1 MKLFTD
7 NIKPILAIAIVLLGF
22 TYFFV
27 TTLSGIEPN
36 DQILIAIVGTMT
48 TAIGYYFGYSS
59 GSAKKDEIIQDQQN
73 KK

>member
-1 MKLFTD
+1 MKKFTD
-7 NIKPILAIAIVLLGF
+7 NIKPILAMTIIILGF
-22 TYFFV
+22 AYFFF
-27 TTLSGIEPN
+27 TTFAGIKPN

-59 GSAKKDEIIQDQQN
+59 GSAKKDDIIHEQN